1 MDSSINNLAEL
12 QFFID
17 ECIWQNNYEK
27 AFVMLIMCIGRLDH
41 FDRDTLFIHCKNI
54 LLDKAKKST

>member
-1 MDSSINNLAEL
+1 MDSSIHNLAEL

-27 AFVMLIMCIGRLDH
+27 AFVMLVMCIGRLDT

-54 LLDKAKKST
+54 LLDKSKKSI

>member
-1 MDSSINNLAEL
+1 MDSSIHKLAEL

-27 AFVMLIMCIGRLDH
+27 AFVMLILCIGRLDQ

-54 LLDKAKKST
+54 LLEKTKKSM